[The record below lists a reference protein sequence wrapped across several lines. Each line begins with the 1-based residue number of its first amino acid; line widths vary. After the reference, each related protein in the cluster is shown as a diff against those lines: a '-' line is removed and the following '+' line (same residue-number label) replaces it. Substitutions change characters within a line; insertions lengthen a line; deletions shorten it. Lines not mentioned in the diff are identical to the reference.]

1 MLIQNIIE
9 ENGLTVKENNQKK
22 IHNIPIGTL
31 VEIIYDDRCDG
42 EEENPTFGCRLFV
55 VAHHRD
61 CDGTP
66 LYELSFN
73 KNAGNDRIMAEKDVK
88 EAQRNAHRSSHDM
101 YVFELVKMSLNLYKG
116 SILSGYSEDTIKVVN

>member
-1 MLIQNIIE
+1 MKKQMLTQNIIE
-9 ENGLTVKENNQKK
+9 ENGFTVKQKN

-31 VEIIYDDRCDG
+31 VEIIYDDRCD

-55 VAHHRD
+55 VAHHHD

-66 LYELSFN
+66 LYDLSFN
-73 KNAGNDRIMAEKDVK
+73 KNAENDRIRAEKDIK

-101 YVFELVKMSLNLYKG
+101 YMFELVKMSLNLYKG

>member
-1 MLIQNIIE
+1 MLIQNTIE

-31 VEIIYDDRCDG
+31 VEIIYDDGCD

-55 VAHHRD
+55 VAHHYD

-73 KNAGNDRIMAEKDVK
+73 KNAENDRIRAEKDIK

-101 YVFELVKMSLNLYKG
+101 YMFELVKMSLNLYKG

>member
-1 MLIQNIIE
+1 MLTQNIIE
-9 ENGLTVKENNQKK
+9 ENGFTVKQKN

-31 VEIIYDDRCDG
+31 VEIIYDDRCD

-55 VAHHRD
+55 VAHHYD

-73 KNAGNDRIMAEKDVK
+73 KNAENDRIRAEKDIK

-101 YVFELVKMSLNLYKG
+101 YMFEVVKMSLNLYKG

>member
-55 VAHHRD
+55 VAHHHD

-73 KNAGNDRIMAEKDVK
+73 KNAENDRIRAEKDIK
-88 EAQRNAHRSSHDM
+88 EAQRNAHRSSNDM
-101 YVFELVKMSLNLYKG
+101 YMFELVKMSLNLYKG